1 MNIYEFEAAK
11 AELARNI
18 LNTQSE
24 EVIVRVR
31 DSYLQAMEHEVSRI
45 TPCRYSLEEV
55 KQRLCNSE
63 KDAIAGRGLSE
74 EEVEALSEA
83 WL

>member
-1 MNIYEFEAAK
+1 MNSYEFEAAK

-24 EVIVRVR
+24 EVIEHVRH
-31 DSYLQAMEHEVSRI
+31 SYWQAVEQEASSAA
-45 TPCRYSLEEV
+45 PCRYSLEEV
-55 KQRLCNSE
+55 KQRLRDTE
-63 KDAIAGRGLSE
+63 QEAIAGRGLSE